1 MTSYKPITRFQRDF
15 CQFGARLKMA
25 STFSALRDKVC
36 LGEQPTGSNQ
46 CACVIVLKTSRQI
59 RRLLYQPHV
68 IRRDQ
73 TMLRISLF
81 LFPTF
86 LVVVSGFVEPLTLT
100 TSSAPPDGT
109 TARGGKMARDFRPL
123 AFNQDFSKKLYQ
135 LTHPSPG
142 STTTNHRTTMT
153 SRDSNV
159 STTLHV
165 NSSTPPVTLRPP
177 TTSSSNPEANNAR
190 NFQPL
195 TYPLDDG
202 KPVEHYA
209 NSIATNP
216 QPPSSS
222 YKDPGKKRQD
232 QYDTSTR
239 NPYNHNYDAYSY
251 QDYPGK
257 TKLSV
262 APDKGGAPSSWVG
275 YKVNKLKVESREEED
290 EEEDALLREFFTTGS
305 EGSPPTSASSRFG
318 HGDEYDHD
326 DFEPGVIS
334 EEHDDPHY
342 HHGHHYEHPY
352 HEHEHEHEHKHHYP
366 EHFAPVHHHP
376 PTIVYYPDHHH
387 SHHKSELSKLGLLAV
402 AKIVLAKIKAFD
414 KCDELEQN
422 KDLQH
427 VEDHEEPC
435 IEDLDDN
442 KLKEPDTCLYRV
454 CPPLRFTSVHAF
466 CFYVTLLNKLSLVAP
481 QRIQPRLSL
490 YTQAYQLGSKEGRT
504 CDQLYQCD
512 KPNLSISKGSI
523 IYNLL

>member
-1 MTSYKPITRFQRDF
+1 
-15 CQFGARLKMA
+15 MA

-36 LGEQPTGSNQ
+36 LDINPTLSVEIKQCRGSAYYSSRRSSSSSPGSWNHLPSQ
-46 CACVIVLKTSRQI
+46 RPPHPRTAPPREAARWRGTSDPWPLPKTS
-59 RRLLYQPHV
+59 V
-68 IRRDQ
+68 
-73 TMLRISLF
+73 
-81 LFPTF
+81 
-86 LVVVSGFVEPLTLT
+86 
-100 TSSAPPDGT
+100 
-109 TARGGKMARDFRPL
+109 
-123 AFNQDFSKKLYQ
+123 KKLYQ
-135 LTHPSPG
+135 LTHPPPG
-142 STTTNHRTTMT
+142 SPTTNHRTTMT

-159 STTLHV
+159 STTLQV
-165 NSSTPPVTLRPP
+165 NSSTPPVTFRPP
-177 TTSSSNPEANNAR
+177 TTSSSNPDANNAR

-232 QYDTSTR
+232 QYDSSTR

-251 QDYPGK
+251 QDYPAK

-305 EGSPPTSASSRFG
+305 EGSPPMSASSRFG

-402 AKIVLAKIKAFD
+402 AKIVLAKIKAFGLL
-414 KCDELEQN
+414 KLLLNE
-422 KDLQH
+422 DLQPI
-427 VEDHEEPC
+427 EDYEEPC

-442 KLKEPDTCLYRV
+442 KLKEPDVR
-454 CPPLRFTSVHAF
+454 
-466 CFYVTLLNKLSLVAP
+466 LLNKLSLVAP